1 MALALNIPICLTLLR
16 IALIPLLTIVFY
28 LPWENANV
36 ACMLIFLLAGFTD
49 WLDGYLARK
58 MKLETSLEHF

>member
-1 MALALNIPICLTLLR
+1 MALALNIPIYLTLLR

-36 ACMLIFLLAGFTD
+36 ACMLIFC
-49 WLDGYLARK
+49 WLVLRIGS
-58 MKLETSLEHF
+58 MVI